1 MIINKTNIFVKDNN
15 IALPVN
21 IEKYLL
27 SVLSPS
33 SPGTEYWESPP
44 PAKISDNQFGR
55 ILLQVHQI
63 LDIYESMNID
73 LNNKSFLDVGT
84 GNGMI
89 PRLMLFLTN
98 LSKSTGVDPFLD
110 GEHATSWQKHDH
122 DETLNGIKAF
132 IEKHCNSYLDYKD
145 YSQFTGRE
153 NFVFKP
159 QPIKIST
166 SPNLDY
172 IFHQTDIHELHTLDE
187 KFDLIYCK
195 AIEHISNWESA
206 FSSVSSVANKGAIF
220 YLKHRSFYSYL
231 GPHRYATTGIPWGHL
246 LLTENEYK
254 RYTSEFHPSRHN
266 EINDFMFNGLAY
278 PRYNFSDMVK
288 IAKEFGFILY
298 GMKIDTPKHS
308 SKTFEFIND
317 IDQFWEIIQTNY
329 PNLNAQEM
337 FSGIA
342 HIIFKKI

>member
-246 LLTENEYK
+246 LLTEHEYK

-278 PRYNFSDMVK
+278 PRYNLSDMVK
-288 IAKEFGFILY
+288 IAKESGFIFY

-317 IDQFWEIIQTNY
+317 IDKFWEIIQTNY
-329 PNLNAQEM
+329 PNLNSQEIL
-337 FSGIA
+337 SGIV
-342 HIIFKKI
+342 HVIFKKI

>member
-1 MIINKTNIFVKDNN
+1 MIKNKTNIFVKDNN

-98 LSKSTGVDPFLD
+98 LSKSIGVDPFLD

-122 DETLNGIKAF
+122 DETLSGIKDF

-187 KFDLIYCK
+187 KFDLI
-195 AIEHISNWESA
+195 
-206 FSSVSSVANKGAIF
+206 
-220 YLKHRSFYSYL
+220 
-231 GPHRYATTGIPWGHL
+231 
-246 LLTENEYK
+246 
-254 RYTSEFHPSRHN
+254 
-266 EINDFMFNGLAY
+266 
-278 PRYNFSDMVK
+278 
-288 IAKEFGFILY
+288 
-298 GMKIDTPKHS
+298 
-308 SKTFEFIND
+308 
-317 IDQFWEIIQTNY
+317 
-329 PNLNAQEM
+329 
-337 FSGIA
+337 
-342 HIIFKKI
+342 